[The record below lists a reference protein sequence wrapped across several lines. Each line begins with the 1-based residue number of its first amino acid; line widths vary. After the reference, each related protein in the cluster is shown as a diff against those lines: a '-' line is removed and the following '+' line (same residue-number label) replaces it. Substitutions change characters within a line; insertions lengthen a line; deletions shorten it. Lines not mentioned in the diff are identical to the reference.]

1 VFITLSIYELLNGDK
16 VSGKETTADVCQSG
30 GNTYFTS
37 PLDKQ
42 QYGLLQKKEN
52 DKKDNPYR

>member
-1 VFITLSIYELLNGDK
+1 MNGDQ
-16 VSGKETTADVCQSG
+16 VSGKETAVDVCQSG
-30 GNTYFTS
+30 GNTYFIS
-37 PLDKQ
+37 SLDR